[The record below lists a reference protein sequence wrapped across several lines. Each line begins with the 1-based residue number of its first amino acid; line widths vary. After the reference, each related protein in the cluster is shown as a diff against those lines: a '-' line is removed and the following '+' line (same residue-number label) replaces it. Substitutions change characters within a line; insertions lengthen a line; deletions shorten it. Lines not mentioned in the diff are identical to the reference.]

1 MFCKVTQ
8 PYAYTVYLLHT
19 LQLVCHTH
27 APYKSHDYPKRSN
40 FSQELNLA
48 ILEFF
53 NSKMCQNWKSKL
65 SNILSIYF
73 ILFIIQGV
81 KTQKKITHQYF
92 PTPFC
97 SFYPL
102 KNHNKSHL
110 KAVLSQYTQYQIRV
124 PAPSPALTGVSPSL
138 KIKFN
143 PIFWLKKC
151 RNFHQ
156 NVFQMLIL

>member
-1 MFCKVTQ
+1 MMFCKVTLRS
-8 PYAYTVYLLHT
+8 TVCLYLHVLHT
-19 LQLVCHTH
+19 LWLVCHTH
-27 APYKSHDYPKRSN
+27 APYRGPYYPKSSK

-48 ILEFF
+48 TLEFF
-53 NSKMCQNWKSKL
+53 NLKMCQNWKLKL

-97 SFYPL
+97 SFNPL

-124 PAPSPALTGVSPSL
+124 PPLPGINRRFTLSET
-138 KIKFN
+138 
-143 PIFWLKKC
+143 
-151 RNFHQ
+151 
-156 NVFQMLIL
+156 